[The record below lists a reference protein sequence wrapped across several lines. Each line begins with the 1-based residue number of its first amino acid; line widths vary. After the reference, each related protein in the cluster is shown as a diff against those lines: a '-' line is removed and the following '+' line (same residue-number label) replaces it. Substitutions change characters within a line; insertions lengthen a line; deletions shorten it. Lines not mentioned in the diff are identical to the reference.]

1 MSASTTPVG
10 TVLMYA
16 GRTDGAGVLNLIT
29 AGWILC
35 DGSVYPNSQFPDL
48 FTVLGNSYGGTS
60 SGFAVPEYKG
70 LFLRG
75 LDGSDPNQ
83 RDPGAATRTAP
94 RPDLSNAGNTGN
106 NVGSVQPDSLEA
118 HTHSYNYYNHYI
130 KSTHTLGHECLS
142 GSTTASVSKVGSTE
156 TRPVNQYVD
165 FIIKAVTSPDVVPVG
180 AVLPFA
186 GDLAAWSS
194 SLAGAGWLPCTG
206 TKQVAANYPT
216 LYSTV
221 SNMFGA
227 DDQASFRLPDFRGR
241 FLRGVVGQPVPNL
254 PVVDPDYLTRT
265 APQPKLAFPGNT
277 GNQVGSLE
285 ATSFAAHDHSYTY
298 NNDYWSCA
306 ATAIGDHA
314 ETNAGV
320 TWTTGA
326 NGSLTESRPIN
337 INVNYLIKAVTA

>member
-1 MSASTTPVG
+1 MTGSTPVG

-48 FTVLGNSYGGTS
+48 FAVLANSYGGNP

-70 LFLRG
+70 LFVRG

-94 RPDLSNAGNTGN
+94 RPDLANVGNSGNT
-106 NVGSVQPDSLEA
+106 VGSVQPDSLEA
-118 HTHSYNYYNHYI
+118 HTHSYNYYNSYI
-130 KSTHTLGHECLS
+130 ESTHTLGHECLS
-142 GSTTASVSKVGSTE
+142 GSTTSSTAAIGGVE

-165 FIIKAVTSPDVVPVG
+165 YIIKAVSSPDVVPAG

-186 GDLAAWSS
+186 GDLTTWAP

-206 TKQVAANYPT
+206 TKQSVSSYPT
-216 LYSTV
+216 LNSTV

-227 DDQASFRLPDFRGR
+227 DDQSSFRLPDFRGR
-241 FLRGVVGQPVPNL
+241 FLRGLVGQAIPGL
-254 PVVDPDYLTRT
+254 PIPDPEYLSRT
-265 APQPKLAFPGNT
+265 AAQPTLPYPGNS
-277 GNQVGSLE
+277 GNQVGSLQVTE
-285 ATSFAAHDHSYTY
+285 YASHSHNYTY

-314 ETNAGV
+314 ETNSGV
-320 TWTTGA
+320 TWTSGA
-326 NGSLTESRPIN
+326 NSSVTESRPIN
-337 INVNYLIKAVTA
+337 INVNYLIKAATA

>member
-1 MSASTTPVG
+1 MTASTPVG

-35 DGSVYPNSQFPDL
+35 DGSVYPNAQFPDL
-48 FTVLGNSYGGTS
+48 FAVLANSYGGNA

-83 RDPGAATRTAP
+83 RDPSAATRTAP
-94 RPDLSNAGNTGN
+94 RPDLPNVGNSGN

-118 HTHSYNYYNHYI
+118 HTHGYNYYNSYI

-142 GSTTASVSKVGSTE
+142 GSTTSSTSTVGGAE

-180 AVLPFA
+180 AVMPFA
-186 GDLAAWSS
+186 GDLATWAP

-206 TKQVAANYPT
+206 GKQPAASYPN

-241 FLRGVVGQPVPNL
+241 FLRGVVGQPVPGL
-254 PVVDPDYLTRT
+254 PVADPDYLTRT
-265 APQPKLAFPGNT
+265 APQPSLPYPGNT
-277 GNQVGSLE
+277 GNLVGSLE
-285 ATSFAAHDHSYTY
+285 ATSYAAHSHNYTY
-298 NNDYWSCA
+298 NNDYWNCA

-320 TWTTGA
+320 TWTTAA